1 MDAVLPSSQT
11 YYFDM
16 PAQISI
22 KIVAA
27 LISVQPHPAKSNA
40 LARYDVAKLEITQS
54 GREYNRRKL
63 CSMTLQILFL
73 LFPLL
78 ARFAASQSINS
89 DSKLPFNLVLQFA
102 IYSLFSQMLGPGEPL
117 RGHQLGLLHRGGGE
131 HPQHLLRPP

>member
-40 LARYDVAKLEITQS
+40 LARYDVAKLEIT
-54 GREYNRRKL
+54 
-63 CSMTLQILFL
+63 L
-73 LFPLL
+73 L
-78 ARFAASQSINS
+78 SI
-89 DSKLPFNLVLQFA
+89 KGTPA
-102 IYSLFSQMLGPGEPL
+102 
-117 RGHQLGLLHRGGGE
+117 
-131 HPQHLLRPP
+131 HPAGS